1 MLKASLLTKKRPTS
15 PRSSLHK
22 DPSNLHNSIRGVLAV
37 PRLDHGIFH
46 VTQRQQL
53 QKFPF
58 HLGVEFIFFIHL
70 IFLHILGGA
79 TRNVSK
85 NHPKKTHHP
94 NAAAVTSS
102 IKSAGPA
109 GLSESV
115 NWQPKKSV
123 FFLTARD
130 VRSLFSSLKKSIN
143 QICFSSTSKQFP
155 TKHMATMCCSYL
167 KKTCFTGEFL
177 KKLASFT
184 MNPMWKNP
192 SVTPKLGIFTVLSL
206 HIFFNSTT
214 VSFSRL
220 V

>member
-1 MLKASLLTKKRPTS
+1 MLKACLNNPLPKKKRPTS

-70 IFLHILGGA
+70 IFLHILGSA

-85 NHPKKTHHP
+85 NHPQKTHHP

-115 NWQPKKSV
+115 NWQPKNIRFFFSQLGMSV
-123 FFLTARD
+123 PFW
-130 VRSLFSSLKKSIN
+130 SSLKKSIN
-143 QICFSSTSKQFP
+143 QICFSSTSTQFP
-155 TKHMATMCCSYL
+155 AKTHGYNVL
-167 KKTCFTGEFL
+167 QLFKKNKF
-177 KKLASFT
+177 
-184 MNPMWKNP
+184 
-192 SVTPKLGIFTVLSL
+192 
-206 HIFFNSTT
+206 H
-214 VSFSRL
+214 R
-220 V
+220 